1 VKRTRIVILVVLGL
15 LLGAA
20 PARAQGPTITP
31 SGLGTTVTPP
41 PGGTGTY
48 EITGGSRGGGAGN
61 GPNLFHSFGRFSVG
75 AGDTALFNNT
85 TPALIT
91 RNILSRV
98 TGGEVSSIYG
108 TIDSS
113 SYPGANLFLINP
125 AGVIFGPTATLN
137 VAGSFHVTSADY
149 IRFVD
154 GSTFCVSTCPN
165 GQASVL
171 SVADPASFGFLG
183 PRGPI
188 SVEGSVLSVPA
199 GNTLGIVGGNVTI
212 SGGAV
217 LLAPSGRVQVASA
230 TGGEVSV
237 ATLEGAG
244 PRGQVGISGFS
255 TLDASGDPPGSVIIR
270 GGQLTIDGAFI
281 SANTFGEL
289 NGTSVVGID
298 LGATQQLV
306 ITNSSIVG
314 TETFAGGRGGDVR
327 LAAPSVEISGSS
339 SVTAA
344 TSGAGRGGD
353 VDVTADSLRVTG
365 FDASLGTFTQL
376 STVTQFGGGQ
386 GGDMRITVGR
396 PADGVSGALEIT
408 DGALVQTRSVLGD
421 NALLGT
427 GGGNLTVTAT
437 GGSVKVAGGGA
448 LDSVNVGFTGPG
460 GNVAISADSIT
471 ISGRDAFG
479 NSSRISSTTVFSGD
493 GGGLSL
499 SARTMTVGD
508 GGIVS
513 SQTVG
518 DGRAGDISVSA
529 GSLNV
534 VGGSTIGSNN
544 AGSAQ
549 RGGNV
554 AVTVTGP
561 ALISGAGNETSPTG
575 IFTTSLGTTPA
586 GVPAPAGSITLDVGS
601 LDLRSQAVIQSG
613 DVTLQ
618 GGGITVTA
626 HGPVSI
632 TDRAGISSQTFLQ
645 DVGSVTLS
653 APTVVIDGG
662 FINSSTLEAGRA
674 GSIVLDV
681 GTLQLTGGG
690 QIASSSVLFASGPAG
705 QINVTASESITIT
718 GSSPDGKSVL
728 PIPFGDFINDARSGI
743 FSTTAN
749 TGPGGNI
756 TLRAPQIRLADGGTI
771 SASSLISATGP
782 AGQIDVTASE
792 SITITGAS
800 PFGDSGLFS
809 TTAGPGPG
817 GNITLRAG
825 QIQLADGGTISAAS
839 TGVLPGSGAA
849 GDIDVTGTG
858 SITITGVPSGIF
870 STTAGTGAGGSITLR
885 APRIR
890 LADGGTIS
898 ASSTGGPSAIAGDI
912 TINFDNRFS
921 LNGATITTDSVL
933 ADGGNITITS
943 TGSILDMINS
953 QITTSVQSGVGGG
966 GNITLGTVG
975 HPIGFVVLKDS
986 GIHANAFGGPGGNIN
1001 IFANVLLSST
1011 PILTAITASSALST
1025 SGTISINA
1033 VATDVTSSLPELK
1046 ADTREAAAL
1055 LRASCAAR
1063 LAEGKTSSLVVAGRE
1078 GVPLEPGGLM
1088 PSALMEPRRVAELGS
1103 VGSFLTSEW
1112 PGLRLA
1118 YLDAVCGR

>member
-1 VKRTRIVILVVLGL
+1 MERTRVAVLVVLGL

-20 PARAQGPTITP
+20 PARSQGPTITS

-48 EITGGSRGGGAGN
+48 QITGGSRSPGDGR
-61 GPNLFHSFGRFSVG
+61 NLFHSFGRFSLG
-75 AGDTALFNNT
+75 AADTALFNNT
-85 TPALIT
+85 TPAIIT

-125 AGVIFGPTATLN
+125 AGVIFGPSAILN

-149 IRFVD
+149 IRFAD
-154 GSTFCVSTCPN
+154 GSTFCVSICPN

-188 SVEGSVLSVPA
+188 TVAGSILQVPA
-199 GNTLGIVGGNVTI
+199 EKTLGIVGGEVTI
-212 SGGAV
+212 SGGAS
-217 LLAPSGRVQVASA
+217 LGAPSGRLQVASV
-230 TGGEVSV
+230 TGGEVSI
-237 ATLEGAG
+237 ATLEGTTASLG
-244 PRGQVGISGFS
+244 SVKISGGS
-255 TLDASGDPPGSVIIR
+255 VLDASGDPHGSVVIR
-270 GGQLTIDGAFI
+270 GGQLTIDGATLR
-281 SANTFGEL
+281 ANTSGEL
-289 NGTSVVGID
+289 NATSTVGID

-306 ITNSSIVG
+306 ITNSSSVG

-327 LAAPSVEISGSS
+327 LAAPTVEISGSS

-353 VDVTADSLRVTG
+353 VDVRADTLRVADPVPDG
-365 FDASLGTFTQL
+365 AAL
-376 STVTQFGGGQ
+376 STVTSFGGGQ
-386 GGDMRITVGR
+386 GGDLRITVGR
-396 PADGVSGALEIT
+396 PADGVSGSFEIT
-408 DGALVQTRSVLGD
+408 NGGLVNTRSLFGD
-421 NALLGT
+421 NGSLGT
-427 GGGNLTVTAT
+427 GGGAVTVTAT
-437 GGSVKVAGGGA
+437 GGTVTLAAGGVLESA
-448 LDSVNVGFTGPG
+448 NLGFTGPG
-460 GNVAISADSIT
+460 GNVGISADTIT
-471 ISGRDAFG
+471 ISGRD
-479 NSSRISSTTVFSGD
+479 SSLNPSRVGSITVFAGD
-493 GGGLSL
+493 GGALSL
-499 SARTMTVGD
+499 SARTVTVGA
-508 GGIVS
+508 GGTVV
-513 SQTVG
+513 SQTFG
-518 DGRAGDISVSA
+518 DGRAGDVSVTA
-529 GSLNV
+529 GSLNLM
-534 VGGSTIGSNN
+534 GGGNISSFN
-544 AGSAQ
+544 AGSALP
-549 RGGNV
+549 GGNV

-561 ALISGAGNETSPTG
+561 ALISGAGSGTSPTG
-575 IFTTSLGTTPA
+575 IFTTSSGTTLV
-586 GVPAPAGSITLDVGS
+586 GDPAPAGSITLDVGS

-653 APTVVIDGG
+653 APSVVIDGG

-674 GSIVLDV
+674 GSIVLNV
-681 GTLQLTGGG
+681 GSLLLTGGG
-690 QIASSSVLFASGPAG
+690 QIASSSVLLASGPAG

-718 GSSPDGKSVL
+718 GSSPDGQSVL
-728 PIPFGDFINDARSGI
+728 PVPFGDFINDARSGI

-756 TLRAPQIRLADGGTI
+756 TLRAQK
-771 SASSLISATGP
+771 
-782 AGQIDVTASE
+782 
-792 SITITGAS
+792 
-800 PFGDSGLFS
+800 
-809 TTAGPGPG
+809 
-817 GNITLRAG
+817 
-825 QIQLADGGTISAAS
+825 
-839 TGVLPGSGAA
+839 
-849 GDIDVTGTG
+849 
-858 SITITGVPSGIF
+858 
-870 STTAGTGAGGSITLR
+870 
-885 APRIR
+885 IR

-898 ASSTGGPSAIAGDI
+898 ASSTGGPSATAGNID
-912 TINFDNRFS
+912 INFDDRFS
-921 LNGATITTDSVL
+921 LNGATITTDSSQ

-943 TGSILDMINS
+943 TGSILDLINS
-953 QITTSVQSGVGGG
+953 QITTSVRSGVGGG

-975 HPIGFVVLKDS
+975 HPIGFVVLSNS
-986 GIHANAFGGPGGNIN
+986 GIHADAFGGPGGNVN

-1033 VATDVTSSLPELK
+1033 VATDVTSSLPELR

-1118 YLDAVCGR
+1118 YLDAACGR